1 MQLVTQSLNDTFY
14 IRELKKRLEIIS
26 TITVK
31 EFNDCKNLSNLLN
44 EKGIAISA
52 HTIARF
58 YCLLKETH
66 RPYTSTLNLLCEY
79 IGYRSYNDFCL
90 NYENEINQ
98 ALYAPRDLFKTGDYS
113 LIALEIAIANN
124 DWLGM
129 RNILESVNK
138 KQQHHQNLVNTLG
151 NAVRAHP
158 YQNELLKELNM
169 IENGRWLFY
178 ECYVDEDDRNNY
190 YSNALKE
197 YYIAA
202 STKVGNQLFLQCFL
216 ASKAIY
222 QNQKIDI
229 NSYKLIQ
236 INNLSFDNLHFHE
249 ISRLLEINLL
259 IDHQLKKLNKT
270 ILSHLDKICM
280 TTSGYNHYDKCWILA
295 RSLKAL
301 SYAGM
306 LKQAMSYS
314 PFNTL
319 VLECFKKTTTNIE
332 SIGELI
338 IQFVGHVFF
347 VLNQKIEVQFP
358 PSKIA
363 VKHDNETNARIV
375 IEAATASLYAKK
387 SVKKILENNIHSF
400 AKQTGQTWV
409 FELLY

>member
-1 MQLVTQSLNDTFY
+1 MQIVTQSLYDTFY
-14 IRELKKRLEIIS
+14 IRELKKRLELIS

-52 HTIARF
+52 HTIARL

-90 NYENEINQ
+90 HYENEINQ

-138 KQQHHQNLVNTLG
+138 TNFHYQNLVITLG

-158 YQNELLKELNM
+158 FQNELLKELNK

-197 YYIAA
+197 YYITA
-202 STKVGNQLFLQCFL
+202 STKV
-216 ASKAIY
+216 
-222 QNQKIDI
+222 
-229 NSYKLIQ
+229 
-236 INNLSFDNLHFHE
+236 
-249 ISRLLEINLL
+249 
-259 IDHQLKKLNKT
+259 
-270 ILSHLDKICM
+270 
-280 TTSGYNHYDKCWILA
+280 
-295 RSLKAL
+295 
-301 SYAGM
+301 
-306 LKQAMSYS
+306 
-314 PFNTL
+314 
-319 VLECFKKTTTNIE
+319 
-332 SIGELI
+332 
-338 IQFVGHVFF
+338 
-347 VLNQKIEVQFP
+347 
-358 PSKIA
+358 
-363 VKHDNETNARIV
+363 
-375 IEAATASLYAKK
+375 
-387 SVKKILENNIHSF
+387 
-400 AKQTGQTWV
+400 
-409 FELLY
+409 